1 MQLQNNRKIAYLSL
15 FIALAM
21 ILSYVESTIPINFGI
36 PGVKIGLANAVSLF
50 LLYCFG
56 FKYALIVMTVR
67 VVLTGFLFGNMFS
80 IIYSFAGGIISL
92 VAMLILKR
100 INKFSIIGVSMGGGV
115 FHNLGQLLIAVF
127 SVKQLKLAFYGPILI
142 VSGLIMG
149 LFIGMIGMMI
159 LKRID
164 VNKLME

>member
-1 MQLQNNRKIAYLSL
+1 MQLQNNKKIAYLSL

>member
-149 LFIGMIGMMI
+149 FFIGMIGMMI